1 MPALETVG
9 QYLTEA
15 RRLLQDEYQPYRYG
29 DDDLVDAL
37 NICLLEA
44 RRLRADL
51 FLPAFDIPYA
61 DPAVDGD
68 GDLAPAVLT
77 QKIAFD
83 PMYRQSIVY
92 YIVGR
97 MQLRDD
103 EGTTD
108 ARAGALLTKFT
119 SQLLTIAS

>member
-1 MPALETVG
+1 MPAALENVG

-15 RRLLQDEYQPYRYG
+15 RRLLQDEHDPFRYP
-29 DDDLVDAL
+29 DADLVDAL
-37 NICLLEA
+37 NIGLLEA

-51 FLPAFDIPYA
+51 FLPIFTIEWFDPSKTA
-61 DPAVDGD
+61 PGT
-68 GDLAPAVLT
+68 DLDKKVT
-77 QKIAFD
+77 FD
-83 PMYRQSIVY
+83 PMYRQTLVY
-92 YIVGR
+92 YMVGR

-119 SQLLTIAS
+119 QQLLTIAS